1 MNTNIEN
8 CNLELLNEQKEQL
21 KYEITQGESSG
32 FFNVFDIEA
41 GCRKTRT
48 AESALI
54 EAYYKYGRKSIL
66 VRRNDED
73 CRESMKIMNEAA
85 KSDIAFAYNNEDVS
99 LSDIKHVNKILST
112 IPIVII
118 THQKYRVLMK
128 DSNKRKLFSNDR
140 KNLIVDEFIS
150 TVEVISV
157 SEADIKTFRILFK
170 KDPIISQ
177 AFEKAM
183 KWIVDFFMT
192 WNKENSCRRFVNI
205 DDEHPSKNF
214 NELIKLIKANVTNEI
229 LTEWKYG
236 IFECTNPVETNID
249 LLSSLKTVKMLCDRL
264 MEYKQLFTEMCVYN
278 DKKLY
283 TTDPRNNYWF
293 LDNNIMLDASGE
305 LQSAYALNHDEFSL
319 QHCEKVLNHSNWKI
333 INIPVNTTSAGK
345 ERIINFY
352 DVVNEEIKK
361 YGKDILVI
369 GKKNEMDM
377 IDVPEDNKGY
387 FGNVTGSNKWYD
399 IKNVAIIQT
408 HNLSDVDYILK
419 YLHYG
424 KKKIEEKIN
433 LSGYRSGRT
442 GYSSYS
448 FKDERLEEIR
458 VRWIASEI
466 YQAIKRVNRN
476 MQYNTD
482 VLIFINNEKVIE
494 LLKSQMKNCQYE
506 VIKYDDDKFSFIRNK
521 QDDYIDRLQKSSYAT
536 KFIDFLAEVQNG
548 LHQEFIDDKNRLSKV
563 KVRNYLGINSSGNFS
578 NKVLKKT
585 EVIKY
590 CQVRNIDL
598 SGQYIK
604 LPKTG

>member
-99 LSDIKHVNKILST
+99 LSDLKHVNKILST

>member
-8 CNLELLNEQKEQL
+8 CNLELLNKQKEQL
-21 KYEITQGESSG
+21 AYEITQGESSG

-48 AESALI
+48 AENALI
-54 EAYYKYGRKSIL
+54 EAYCKYGRKSIF

-73 CRESMKIMNEAA
+73 CRESMKIINETA
-85 KSDIAFAYNNEDVS
+85 KSDIAFAYNNEDVT
-99 LSDIKHVNKILST
+99 LTDLKRVNKILNT

-118 THQKYRVLMK
+118 THQKYRILMK
-128 DSNKRKLFSNDR
+128 DSNKRKLFSNER
-140 KNLIVDEFIS
+140 KNLVVDEFIS

-157 SEADIKTFRILFK
+157 SEADIETFRILFK
-170 KDPIISQ
+170 RDPIISQ

-205 DDEHPSKNF
+205 DDEHPAKNF
-214 NELIKLIKANVTNEI
+214 SELIKLIKANVTNEV
-229 LTEWKYG
+229 LAEWKYE
-236 IFECTNPVETNID
+236 IFECVNPVEINMD
-249 LLSSLKTVKMLCDRL
+249 LLTSFKTVKMLCDRL
-264 MEYKQLFTEMCVYN
+264 VEYKQLFTEMCVYN

-283 TTDPRNNYWF
+283 TTDSRNKYWF

-305 LQSAYALNHDEFSL
+305 LQSAYTLNHDEFSL

-345 ERIINFY
+345 DKIINFY

-361 YGKDILVI
+361 YGDDILVI

-377 IDVPEDNKGY
+377 INVPEDNKGY
-387 FGNVTGSNKWYD
+387 FGNITGSNKWYD
-399 IKNVAIIQT
+399 IKNVSIIQT

-433 LSGYRSGRT
+433 LNGYRSGRT
-442 GYSSYS
+442 GYSLYS
-448 FKDERLEEIR
+448 FKDKRLEEIR

-466 YQAIKRVNRN
+466 YQAVKRVNRN

-482 VLIFINNEKVIE
+482 VLIFINNEKVID
-494 LLKSQMKNCQYE
+494 LLKNQMKNCQCE
-506 VIKYDDDKFSFIRNK
+506 VIEYDNDKFSFVRSK
-521 QDDYIDRLQKSSYAT
+521 QDDYIDKLQKNSYAT

-548 LHQEFIDDKNRLSKV
+548 FHEEFVDNKNRISKV
-563 KVRNYLGINSSGNFS
+563 KIRNYLGINSSGNFS

-604 LPKTG
+604 LPRTG

>member
-8 CNLELLNEQKEQL
+8 CNFELLNEQKEQL
-21 KYEITQGESSG
+21 TYEITQGESSG

-73 CRESMKIMNEAA
+73 CRESMRIINKAA
-85 KSDIAFAYNNEDVS
+85 KSDIAFAYNNEDVT
-99 LSDIKHVNKILST
+99 LSDLKNVNKNLNT

-128 DSNKRKLFSNDR
+128 DTNKRKLFSTDR
-140 KNLIVDEFIS
+140 KNLIVDEFVSAI
-150 TVEVISV
+150 EVISV
-157 SEADIKTFRILFK
+157 SETDIETFRILFK
-170 KDPIISQ
+170 SDPIISL
-177 AFEKAM
+177 AFEKSM

-236 IFECTNPVETNID
+236 IFECTNPVEININ

-305 LQSAYALNHDEFSL
+305 LQSAYALNYDEFSL

-424 KKKIEEKIN
+424 NHPFLLSYTTQSKIAVPLSEKPAPKKVTKKAHESKIIIHLGDQCKFDNNHIRIQHHTNVNHDHSILVKSHPFHNFFLDLHWMDSPNIFVQRGNCLNRPNLLLRDNDRQN
-433 LSGYRSGRT
+433 LSCVHS
-442 GYSSYS
+442 
-448 FKDERLEEIR
+448 
-458 VRWIASEI
+458 
-466 YQAIKRVNRN
+466 
-476 MQYNTD
+476 
-482 VLIFINNEKVIE
+482 
-494 LLKSQMKNCQYE
+494 
-506 VIKYDDDKFSFIRNK
+506 
-521 QDDYIDRLQKSSYAT
+521 
-536 KFIDFLAEVQNG
+536 
-548 LHQEFIDDKNRLSKV
+548 
-563 KVRNYLGINSSGNFS
+563 
-578 NKVLKKT
+578 
-585 EVIKY
+585 
-590 CQVRNIDL
+590 
-598 SGQYIK
+598 
-604 LPKTG
+604 

>member
-8 CNLELLNEQKEQL
+8 CNFELLNEQKEQL
-21 KYEITQGESSG
+21 VYEITQGESSG

-54 EAYYKYGRKSIL
+54 EAYYKYDRKSIF

-73 CRESMKIMNEAA
+73 CRESMKIINEAA
-85 KSDIAFAYNNEDVS
+85 KSDIAFAYNNEDVA
-99 LSDIKHVNKILST
+99 LSDLKHVNKILST

-118 THQKYRVLMK
+118 THQKYKVLMK
-128 DSNKRKLFSNDR
+128 DGNKRKLFSNDR
-140 KNLIVDEFIS
+140 KNLVVDEFIS

-157 SEADIKTFRILFK
+157 SEADIETFRILFK
-170 KDPIISQ
+170 RDSIISQ

-229 LTEWKYG
+229 LAEWKYG
-236 IFECTNPVETNID
+236 IFECINPVEINID
-249 LLSSLKTVKMLCDRL
+249 LLASLKTVKMLCDRL
-264 MEYKQLFTEMCVYN
+264 IEYKQLFTEMCVYN

-283 TTDPRNNYWF
+283 TTDSRNKYWF

-305 LQSAYALNHDEFSL
+305 LQSAYDLNHNEFSL

-361 YGKDILVI
+361 YGEDILVI

-377 IDVPEDNKGY
+377 INVPEDNKGY

-399 IKNVAIIQT
+399 VKNVAIIQT

-433 LSGYRSGRT
+433 LNGYRLGRT
-442 GYSSYS
+442 GYSLYS

-506 VIKYDDDKFSFIRNK
+506 VIEYDDKFSFIRNK
-521 QDDYIDRLQKSSYAT
+521 QDDYIERLQKSSYAT

-604 LPKTG
+604 LPRTG

>member
-8 CNLELLNEQKEQL
+8 CNIELLNEQKEQL
-21 KYEITQGESSG
+21 KYEITQGDSSG

-73 CRESMKIMNEAA
+73 CRESMRIINKAA
-85 KSDIAFAYNNEDVS
+85 KSDIAFAYNNEDVT
-99 LSDIKHVNKILST
+99 LSDLKNVNKNLNT

-157 SEADIKTFRILFK
+157 SEADIETFRILFK

-214 NELIKLIKANVTNEI
+214 SELIKLIKANVTNEI
-229 LTEWKYG
+229 LAEWKYG
-236 IFECTNPVETNID
+236 IFEYTNPVEINID
-249 LLSSLKTVKMLCDRL
+249 LLTSLKTVKMLCDRL

-433 LSGYRSGRT
+433 LNGYRSGRT

-494 LLKSQMKNCQYE
+494 LLKSQMKNCKYE
-506 VIKYDDDKFSFIRNK
+506 VIEYDDDKFSFIRNK

-548 LHQEFIDDKNRLSKV
+548 LHQEFVDDKNRLSKV

>member
-21 KYEITQGESSG
+21 KYEITQGDSSS

-73 CRESMKIMNEAA
+73 CRESMRIINKAA
-85 KSDIAFAYNNEDVS
+85 KSDIAFAYNNEDVT
-99 LSDIKHVNKILST
+99 LSDLKNVNKNLNT

-157 SEADIKTFRILFK
+157 SEADIETFRILFK

-236 IFECTNPVETNID
+236 IFECTNPVEINID
-249 LLSSLKTVKMLCDRL
+249 LLSSLKTVKMLCNRL

-506 VIKYDDDKFSFIRNK
+506 VIKYDDDKFSFVRNK

-548 LHQEFIDDKNRLSKV
+548 LHQEFVDDKNRLSKV

-604 LPKTG
+604 LSKTG

>member
-1 MNTNIEN
+1 
-8 CNLELLNEQKEQL
+8 
-21 KYEITQGESSG
+21 
-32 FFNVFDIEA
+32 
-41 GCRKTRT
+41 
-48 AESALI
+48 
-54 EAYYKYGRKSIL
+54 
-66 VRRNDED
+66 
-73 CRESMKIMNEAA
+73 
-85 KSDIAFAYNNEDVS
+85 
-99 LSDIKHVNKILST
+99 
-112 IPIVII
+112 
-118 THQKYRVLMK
+118 
-128 DSNKRKLFSNDR
+128 
-140 KNLIVDEFIS
+140 
-150 TVEVISV
+150 
-157 SEADIKTFRILFK
+157 
-170 KDPIISQ
+170 
-177 AFEKAM
+177 
-183 KWIVDFFMT
+183 MT

-214 NELIKLIKANVTNEI
+214 SELIKLIKANVTNEI
-229 LTEWKYG
+229 LAEWKYG
-236 IFECTNPVETNID
+236 IFEYTNPVEINID
-249 LLSSLKTVKMLCDRL
+249 LLTSLKTVKMLCDRL
-264 MEYKQLFTEMCVYN
+264 IEYKQLFSEMCVYS

-283 TTDPRNNYWF
+283 TTDPRNKYWF

-345 ERIINFY
+345 EKINNFY

-377 IDVPEDNKGY
+377 INVPEDNKGY

-433 LSGYRSGRT
+433 LNGYRSGRT

-494 LLKSQMKNCQYE
+494 LLKSQMKNCKYE
-506 VIKYDDDKFSFIRNK
+506 VIEYDDDKFSFIRNK

-548 LHQEFIDDKNRLSKV
+548 LHQEFIDNKNRLSKV
-563 KVRNYLGINSSGNFS
+563 NVRNYLGINSSGNFS

-604 LPKTG
+604 FPRTG

>member
-8 CNLELLNEQKEQL
+8 CNFELLNEQKEQL
-21 KYEITQGESSG
+21 TYEITQGESSG

-73 CRESMKIMNEAA
+73 CRESMRIINKAA
-85 KSDIAFAYNNEDVS
+85 KSDIAFAYNNEDVT
-99 LSDIKHVNKILST
+99 LSDLKNVNKNLNT

-128 DSNKRKLFSNDR
+128 DTNKRKLFSMDR
-140 KNLIVDEFIS
+140 KNLIVDEFVSAI
-150 TVEVISV
+150 EVISV
-157 SEADIKTFRILFK
+157 SETDIETFRILFK
-170 KDPIISQ
+170 SDPIISQ
-177 AFEKAM
+177 AFEKSM

-192 WNKENSCRRFVNI
+192 WNKENLCRRFVNI

-236 IFECTNPVETNID
+236 IFECTNPAEINID

-361 YGKDILVI
+361 YSKDILVI

-548 LHQEFIDDKNRLSKV
+548 LHQEFVDDKNRLSKV

>member
-99 LSDIKHVNKILST
+99 LSDLKHVNKILST

-236 IFECTNPVETNID
+236 IFECTNPVEINID

-548 LHQEFIDDKNRLSKV
+548 LHQEFVDDKNRLSKV

>member
-604 LPKTG
+604 LPKTR

>member
-99 LSDIKHVNKILST
+99 LSDLKHVNKILST

-548 LHQEFIDDKNRLSKV
+548 LHQEFVDDKNRLSKV

>member
-21 KYEITQGESSG
+21 KYEITQGDSSS

-73 CRESMKIMNEAA
+73 CRESMRIINKAA
-85 KSDIAFAYNNEDVS
+85 KSDIAFAYNNEDVT
-99 LSDIKHVNKILST
+99 LSDLKNVNKNLNT

-157 SEADIKTFRILFK
+157 SEADIETFRILFK

-236 IFECTNPVETNID
+236 IFECTNPVEINID
-249 LLSSLKTVKMLCDRL
+249 LLSSLKTVKMLCNRL

-466 YQAIKRVNRN
+466 YQAIKRINRN

-506 VIKYDDDKFSFIRNK
+506 VIKYDDDKFSFVRNK

-548 LHQEFIDDKNRLSKV
+548 LHQEFVDDKNRLSKV

-604 LPKTG
+604 LSKTG

>member
-1 MNTNIEN
+1 
-8 CNLELLNEQKEQL
+8 
-21 KYEITQGESSG
+21 
-32 FFNVFDIEA
+32 
-41 GCRKTRT
+41 
-48 AESALI
+48 
-54 EAYYKYGRKSIL
+54 
-66 VRRNDED
+66 
-73 CRESMKIMNEAA
+73 
-85 KSDIAFAYNNEDVS
+85 
-99 LSDIKHVNKILST
+99 
-112 IPIVII
+112 
-118 THQKYRVLMK
+118 
-128 DSNKRKLFSNDR
+128 
-140 KNLIVDEFIS
+140 
-150 TVEVISV
+150 
-157 SEADIKTFRILFK
+157 
-170 KDPIISQ
+170 
-177 AFEKAM
+177 
-183 KWIVDFFMT
+183 
-192 WNKENSCRRFVNI
+192 
-205 DDEHPSKNF
+205 
-214 NELIKLIKANVTNEI
+214 
-229 LTEWKYG
+229 
-236 IFECTNPVETNID
+236 
-249 LLSSLKTVKMLCDRL
+249 MLCDRL
-264 MEYKQLFTEMCVYN
+264 IEYKQLFSEMCVYS

-283 TTDPRNNYWF
+283 TTDPRNKYWF

-345 ERIINFY
+345 EKINNFY

-377 IDVPEDNKGY
+377 INVPEDNKGY

-419 YLHYG
+419 YMHYG

-433 LSGYRSGRT
+433 LNGYRSGRT

-494 LLKSQMKNCQYE
+494 LLKSQMKNCKYE
-506 VIKYDDDKFSFIRNK
+506 VIEYDDDKFSFIRNK

-548 LHQEFIDDKNRLSKV
+548 LHQEFIDNKNRLSKV
-563 KVRNYLGINSSGNFS
+563 NVRNYLGINSSGNFS

-604 LPKTG
+604 FPRTG

>member
-99 LSDIKHVNKILST
+99 LSDLKHVNKILST

-506 VIKYDDDKFSFIRNK
+506 IIKYDDDKFSFIRNK

-548 LHQEFIDDKNRLSKV
+548 LHQEFVDDKNRLSKV

-604 LPKTG
+604 LPKT

>member
-99 LSDIKHVNKILST
+99 LSDLKHVNKILST

-476 MQYNTD
+476 MKYNTD

-548 LHQEFIDDKNRLSKV
+548 LHQEFVDDKNRLSKV

-604 LPKTG
+604 LSKTG

>member
-99 LSDIKHVNKILST
+99 LSDLKHVNKILST

-140 KNLIVDEFIS
+140 KNLVVDEFIS

-433 LSGYRSGRT
+433 LNGYRSGRT

-548 LHQEFIDDKNRLSKV
+548 LHQEFVDDKNRLSKV

-604 LPKTG
+604 LPRTG

>member
-21 KYEITQGESSG
+21 KYEITQGESYG

-99 LSDIKHVNKILST
+99 LSDLKHVNKILST

-236 IFECTNPVETNID
+236 IFECTNPLEINID

-506 VIKYDDDKFSFIRNK
+506 IIKYDDDKFSFIRNK

-548 LHQEFIDDKNRLSKV
+548 LHQEFVDDKNRLSKV

-604 LPKTG
+604 LPKT